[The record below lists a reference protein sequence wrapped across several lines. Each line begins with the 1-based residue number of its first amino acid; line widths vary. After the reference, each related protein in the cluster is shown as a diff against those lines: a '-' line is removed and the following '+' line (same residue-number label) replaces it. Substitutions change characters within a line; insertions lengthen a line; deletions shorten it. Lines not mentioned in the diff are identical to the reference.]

1 MKKIIFAILTAMI
14 FLTACGKYNQPD
26 VTALTDELCF
36 IQGLDDMSDATPDDV
51 KILYDIEPADTE
63 DFSVRYS
70 SKGGYADMIAVF
82 KMIGSQEADYAEEAL
97 LDYKA
102 ARYEDFKGYA
112 PLEAEKIENGKV
124 LRYDNYVILLIVSN
138 IDTAV
143 QCADTEFTE

>member
-1 MKKIIFAILTAMI
+1 MKKILFAILAAMI

-26 VTALTDELCF
+26 VTALMDELCF
-36 IQGLDDMSDATPDDV
+36 IQGLNDMTDAAPDDI
-51 KILYDIEPADTE
+51 KILYDIEPADAE

-82 KMIGSQEADYAEEAL
+82 KMIGSEEAL
-97 LDYKA
+97 LEYKA